1 LLSTTWAGDSPANW
15 RDKRLAGDA
24 MTDSDDLD
32 RYRAPA
38 LDKGLDILEL
48 LAREEE
54 GLSQA
59 EIAKA
64 LGRTPNEHYRM
75 LERLV
80 RRGYV
85 FRNASDRYEL
95 TLKLFGLAHF
105 HRPIRRLVSQATPLM
120 SALATRT
127 MQANHLAVYD
137 RASVTVIAQMDA
149 PSYWGMAIRVGARV
163 GLFNTGSGHVLL
175 AFRSVAERAAMIAEQ
190 EAGDEEQ
197 ARPGDLEERLR
208 QIRQRGYEVM
218 PSQQTAGVYNL
229 SAPVLGADN
238 NALAALTCPYIAPLN
253 RPKAPDIPRTIAMLQ
268 ETAAVLSLRARGQVD
283 AEPKAEGA

>member
-1 LLSTTWAGDSPANW
+1 MDNRLS
-15 RDKRLAGDA
+15 RDA
-24 MTDSDDLD
+24 MTASDDLD

-48 LAREEE
+48 LARDEE

-120 SALATRT
+120 RGLAGRT

-137 RASVTVIAQMDA
+137 RAGVTVIAQMDA
-149 PSYWGMAIRVGARV
+149 PGYWGIAIRVGAGV

-175 AFRSVAERAAMIAEQ
+175 AFRSPSERAMMIAEQ
-190 EAGDEEQ
+190 DGGDDESC
-197 ARPGDLEERLR
+197 PPDLEERLT
-208 QIRQRGYEVM
+208 QIRERGYEVM

-229 SAPVLGADN
+229 STPVLGGDKT
-238 NALAALTCPYIAPLN
+238 ALAALTCPYITPLN
-253 RPKAPDIPRTIAMLQ
+253 RPRAPDIPETIAMLQ
-268 ETAAVLSLRARGQVD
+268 EAASALSLRVRGETAVEPQAQD
-283 AEPKAEGA
+283 A

>member
-1 LLSTTWAGDSPANW
+1 
-15 RDKRLAGDA
+15 

-54 GLSQA
+54 SLSQA

-64 LGRTPNEHYRM
+64 LGRSPNEHYRM

-85 FRNASDRYEL
+85 FRNANDRYEL

-105 HRPIRRLVSQATPLM
+105 HRPVRRLASQATPLM
-120 SALATRT
+120 SALALRA

-137 RASVTVIAQMDA
+137 RAGVTVIAQMDA
-149 PSYWGMAIRVGARV
+149 PGYWGIAIRVGARV

-175 AFRSVAERAAMIAEQ
+175 AFRSADERAMMVAEQDAR
-190 EAGDEEQ
+190 DEELP
-197 ARPGDLEERLR
+197 APEDLEERLT
-208 QIRQRGYEVM
+208 QIRKRGYEVM

-229 SAPVLGADN
+229 SVPVLSGDN
-238 NALAALTCPYIAPLN
+238 SALAALTCPYITPLN
-253 RPKAPDIPRTIAMLQ
+253 RPKAPDIPETIAILR
-268 ETAAVLSLRARGQVD
+268 ETATALSRQVRGEID
-283 AEPKAEGA
+283 AEPQKESM

>member
-1 LLSTTWAGDSPANW
+1 MND
-15 RDKRLAGDA
+15 RDELA
-24 MTDSDDLD
+24 

-48 LAREEE
+48 LAGEEE

-85 FRNASDRYEL
+85 ARNASDRYEL

-120 SALATRT
+120 RELAAST
-127 MQANHLAVYD
+127 MQSNHLAVYD
-137 RASVTVIAQMDA
+137 RAGVTVIAQMDA
-149 PSYWGMAIRVGARV
+149 PGYWGLAIRVGARV
-163 GLFNTGSGHVLL
+163 DLFDTGSGHVLL
-175 AFRSVAERAAMIAEQ
+175 AFRSPEARALMIAEQ
-190 EAGDEEQ
+190 DGAEDEQ
-197 ARPGDLEERLR
+197 GRPDDLEDRLA

-229 SAPVLGADN
+229 SAPVLGADGA
-238 NALAALTCPYIAPLN
+238 ALAALTCPYIAPLN
-253 RPKAPDIPRTIAMLQ
+253 RPKAPDIPETIALLQ
-268 ETAAVLSLRARGQVD
+268 ETASSLSLRTVGVSV
-283 AEPKAEGA
+283 AEHTSSNGI

>member
-1 LLSTTWAGDSPANW
+1 
-15 RDKRLAGDA
+15 
-24 MTDSDDLD
+24 MTDAEDLD

-120 SALATRT
+120 SALALRT
-127 MQANHLAVYD
+127 AQANHLAVYD
-137 RASVTVIAQMDA
+137 RAGVTVIAQIDA
-149 PSYWGMAIRVGARV
+149 PSYWGIAIRVGARV
-163 GLFNTGSGHVLL
+163 GLFNTGSGHILL
-175 AFRSVAERAAMIAEQ
+175 AFRSAEERALMISEH
-190 EAGDEEQ
+190 EEPTDDGDI
-197 ARPGDLEERLR
+197 PDDLEERLA

-218 PSQQTAGVYNL
+218 PSQQTSGVYNL
-229 SAPVLGADN
+229 SAPILSPDGS
-238 NALAALTCPYIAPLN
+238 ALAALTCPYLAPLR
-253 RPKAPDIPRTIAMLQ
+253 RPSAPDITEAINKLMQ
-268 ETAAVLSLRARGQVD
+268 TANVLSRMIGGVI
-283 AEPKAEGA
+283 PKSGT

>member
-1 LLSTTWAGDSPANW
+1 
-15 RDKRLAGDA
+15 
-24 MTDSDDLD
+24 MTETDDRD

-48 LAREEE
+48 LAGQEG
-54 GLSQA
+54 GLSQV

-85 FRNASDRYEL
+85 ARTASDRYEL

-120 SALATRT
+120 RDLAART
-127 MQANHLAVYD
+127 LQSNHLAVYD
-137 RASVTVIAQMDA
+137 RSGVTVIAQMDA
-149 PSYWGMAIRVGARV
+149 PGYWGLAIRVGARV
-163 GLFNTGSGHVLL
+163 DLFNTGSGHVLL
-175 AFRSVAERAAMIAEQ
+175 AFRDPEERALMIAEQ
-190 EAGDEEQ
+190 DVVEGGRDE
-197 ARPGDLEERLR
+197 PGDLEDRLA

-218 PSQQTAGVYNL
+218 PSQQTSGVYNL
-229 SAPVLGADN
+229 SAPVLGADG

-253 RPKAPDIPRTIAMLQ
+253 RPKAPDIPETIALLQ
-268 ETAAVLSLRARGQVD
+268 ETASSLSLRTAGMGD
-283 AEPKAEGA
+283 PEPP

>member
-1 LLSTTWAGDSPANW
+1 
-15 RDKRLAGDA
+15 

-48 LAREEE
+48 LAREDE

-85 FRNASDRYEL
+85 TRNASDRYEL

-105 HRPIRRLVSQATPLM
+105 HRPIRRLVSQAAPLM
-120 SALATRT
+120 RALAART
-127 MQANHLAVYD
+127 LQANHLAVYD
-137 RASVTVIAQMDA
+137 RAGVMVIAQMDA
-149 PSYWGMAIRVGARV
+149 PGYWGIGLRVGARV

-175 AFRSVAERAAMIAEQ
+175 AFRSPQERALMIAEQ
-190 EAGDEEQ
+190 DGGEEEPPP
-197 ARPGDLEERLR
+197 RPADLEERLS

-218 PSQQTAGVYNL
+218 PSLQTAGVYNL
-229 SAPVLGADN
+229 STPVLGSDN
-238 NALAALTCPYIAPLN
+238 AALAALTCPYITPLN
-253 RPKAPDIPRTIAMLQ
+253 RPKAPDIPETITMLQ
-268 ETAAVLSLRARGQVD
+268 EAASALSLRVRGHVE
-283 AEPKAEGA
+283 AEPRAEDAQ

>member
-1 LLSTTWAGDSPANW
+1 
-15 RDKRLAGDA
+15 
-24 MTDSDDLD
+24 MIDSDDLN

-54 GLSQA
+54 SLSQA

-105 HRPIRRLVSQATPLM
+105 HHPIRRLVSQATPLM
-120 SALATRT
+120 RALAVRT
-127 MQANHLAVYD
+127 MQANHLAIYD

-175 AFRSVAERAAMIAEQ
+175 AFRSLEERAMMIAEQ
-190 EAGDEEQ
+190 DVGDEEQ
-197 ARPGDLEERLR
+197 MRPDGLEERLA

-229 SAPVLGADN
+229 SAPVLAADDT
-238 NALAALTCPYIAPLN
+238 ALAALTCPYITPLN

-268 ETAAVLSLRARGQVD
+268 EAATALSLRVRGQVD
-283 AEPKAEGA
+283 AEPRAEDT

>member
-1 LLSTTWAGDSPANW
+1 
-15 RDKRLAGDA
+15 

-54 GLSQA
+54 GLTQA

-120 SALATRT
+120 SALALRT

-137 RASVTVIAQMDA
+137 RAGVTVIAQMDA
-149 PSYWGMAIRVGARV
+149 PSYWGIAIRVGARV

-175 AFRSVAERAAMIAEQ
+175 AFRSAEERAAMITEQ
-190 EAGDEEQ
+190 SGDEDET
-197 ARPGDLEERLR
+197 RPDDLEERLA
-208 QIRQRGYEVM
+208 QIRERGYEAM

-229 SAPVLGADN
+229 SAPVLAGDDS
-238 NALAALTCPYIAPLN
+238 ALAALTCPYITPLN
-253 RPKAPDIPRTIAMLQ
+253 RPRAPDIPRTIAMVR
-268 ETAAVLSLRARGQVD
+268 EAAAALSLRVRGQVD
-283 AEPKAEGA
+283 AEPQTEGA

>member
-1 LLSTTWAGDSPANW
+1 
-15 RDKRLAGDA
+15 
-24 MTDSDDLD
+24 
-32 RYRAPA
+32 
-38 LDKGLDILEL
+38 
-48 LAREEE
+48 
-54 GLSQA
+54 
-59 EIAKA
+59 
-64 LGRTPNEHYRM
+64 M

-137 RASVTVIAQMDA
+137 RAGVTVIAQMDA
-149 PSYWGMAIRVGARV
+149 PSYWGIAIRVGARV

-175 AFRSVAERAAMIAEQ
+175 AFRSAEERAVMIAEQ

-197 ARPGDLEERLR
+197 ARPGRPRGAAHADPPARLR
-208 QIRQRGYEVM
+208 GHAEPADSRRLQPVRAGAGRRQH
-218 PSQQTAGVYNL
+218 
-229 SAPVLGADN
+229 
-238 NALAALTCPYIAPLN
+238 
-253 RPKAPDIPRTIAMLQ
+253 
-268 ETAAVLSLRARGQVD
+268 RARRAHLPLYRAAQS
-283 AEPKAEGA
+283 PEGAGHPREPSRCCRRPPPPSRCAFAARSTPSRKPEGA

>member
-1 LLSTTWAGDSPANW
+1 MLST
-15 RDKRLAGDA
+15 RRLRVLARLLKTTRLLGDA
-24 MTDSDDLD
+24 NDRTSDDLD

-85 FRNASDRYEL
+85 SRNASDRYEL

-105 HRPIRRLVSQATPLM
+105 HQPIRRLVSQATPLM
-120 SALATRT
+120 SALA
-127 MQANHLAVYD
+127 A
-137 RASVTVIAQMDA
+137 AQC
-149 PSYWGMAIRVGARV
+149 R
-163 GLFNTGSGHVLL
+163 
-175 AFRSVAERAAMIAEQ
+175 
-190 EAGDEEQ
+190 
-197 ARPGDLEERLR
+197 
-208 QIRQRGYEVM
+208 
-218 PSQQTAGVYNL
+218 
-229 SAPVLGADN
+229 
-238 NALAALTCPYIAPLN
+238 
-253 RPKAPDIPRTIAMLQ
+253 RTIWRST
-268 ETAAVLSLRARGQVD
+268 TAPTSR
-283 AEPKAEGA
+283 

>member
-1 LLSTTWAGDSPANW
+1 
-15 RDKRLAGDA
+15 

-48 LAREEE
+48 LAGEEE

-85 FRNASDRYEL
+85 SRSASDRYEL

-105 HRPIRRLVSQATPLM
+105 HRPIRRLVSQATPM
-120 SALATRT
+120 MRALAARS
-127 MQANHLAVYD
+127 MQSNHLAVYD
-137 RASVTVIAQMDA
+137 RAGVTIIAQMDS
-149 PSYWGMAIRVGARV
+149 PGYWGLSIRVGARV

-175 AFRSVAERAAMIAEQ
+175 AFRS
-190 EAGDEEQ
+190 
-197 ARPGDLEERLR
+197 PEER
-208 QIRQRGYEVM
+208 EM
-218 PSQQTAGVYNL
+218 
-229 SAPVLGADN
+229 
-238 NALAALTCPYIAPLN
+238 
-253 RPKAPDIPRTIAMLQ
+253 
-268 ETAAVLSLRARGQVD
+268 
-283 AEPKAEGA
+283 